1 MNDIKLEEWQA
12 LTIQSLA
19 GERIRVE
26 QRAQETINGINT
38 VLERYAK
45 EWGDG
50 DGPFEFSR
58 RAGEWYLVP
67 AIERK
72 AASDD

>member
-12 LTIQSLA
+12 LTIQALA
-19 GERIRVE
+19 GERK
-26 QRAQETINGINT
+26 RAQERINGINA

-58 RAGEWYLVP
+58 RVGEWYLVP
-67 AIERK
+67 AIERNV
-72 AASDD
+72 ASDN